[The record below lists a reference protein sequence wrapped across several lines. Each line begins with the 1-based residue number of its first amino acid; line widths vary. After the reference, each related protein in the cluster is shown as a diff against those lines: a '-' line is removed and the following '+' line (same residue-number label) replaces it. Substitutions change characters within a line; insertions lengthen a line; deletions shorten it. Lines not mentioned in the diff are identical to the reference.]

1 MWRGEG
7 DGEGEDDKIKN
18 EEKKRLEQM
27 SAQLSAKEF
36 ERFCFYVMSI
46 VRCRRVSDDVIDHQ
60 ESAPVR
66 KADAAQR
73 PPRRAVL

>member
-7 DGEGEDDKIKN
+7 AGEGEDDKNKN

-46 VRCRRVSDDVIDHQ
+46 MV
-60 ESAPVR
+60 AY
-66 KADAAQR
+66 DAAASR
-73 PPRRAVL
+73 TMLSTTRGAHP